1 MDDQVLVCVLYC
13 RTHVEKELQPRSDV
27 EPVRVAIPGERQ
39 TVHILHHQ
47 VRTPILGDSA
57 IQEPRNVGVYQPC
70 ENLALGQETLM

>member
-1 MDDQVLVCVLYC
+1 MDDEVLVCVLYR
-13 RTHVEKELQPRSDV
+13 RTHVEKELQPRTDV

-47 VRTPILGDSA
+47 VRTSIFGDSA
-57 IQEPRNVGVYQPC
+57 IQQPRDVRMYQPC